1 MSCLSFSGDGIGSL
15 PLTPTRWS
23 IIFTRADLSS
33 LSCSCTAWTNPRT
46 SKNWA
51 RYRMLL
57 AIINEAVQ
65 AADRL
70 VGRRYPQRSNKSNN
84 HIDVFLIAL
93 PTWHRWGWLCVPL
106 RSVSRPDLV
115 ATLPLPILSSVD
127 AAAVCCCVL
136 LLALTDHL
144 QRSQESPVVATA
156 TEPGVA
162 HQ

>member
-1 MSCLSFSGDGIGSL
+1 MSCLSFSGDGIGSP

-57 AIINEAVQ
+57 ATINEAVQ

-70 VGRRYPQRSNKSNN
+70 VGSRYPQRSNKSNN

-93 PTWHRWGWLCVPL
+93 PTWHLWVWLCVPL

-115 ATLPLPILSSVD
+115 ATLPLPILSVD

-136 LLALTDHL
+136 LLPLTDHM
-144 QRSQESPVVATA
+144 QRSQESPEVTTA
-156 TEPGVA
+156 TESGGA